1 MKFCLGHAVRLLAA
15 ALFFGVVARA
25 SSDDWPNWRGP
36 DLDGISKEK
45 NWSTSWPKEGPKQLW
60 RAAVGTGFSSMAVAG
75 GRVLTLGNVG
85 EIDTV
90 FCFDADTG
98 KELWKYSYAC
108 ASDPT
113 YYEGGPGATPTIDG
127 ENVYTLS
134 KRGHLFCFKAAD
146 GKVVWQKNLITELG
160 VGKPRWG
167 FAGSPLVQGNLLLL
181 NVGEAGTAVD
191 KATGK
196 IVWRSATNAAGYATP
211 VPFNAEGESCAAIFS
226 GKALLGVKVKDGK
239 ELWRVPWV
247 TKWDLN
253 IADPIL
259 VSDKLFIST
268 MDRGCALL
276 QLSAGQPAVVW
287 ESKAMDNHFSACVFL
302 NGFFYGIYGN
312 TDRPEKD
319 FRCVDLAKGQ
329 LKWKQAGLGLG
340 SVTAADGK
348 LIILGERGEL
358 VIAEASPDSFK
369 PLARAQ
375 VLGGKCWTVPVLAN
389 GRLYC
394 RNAQGTLVCVDLR
407 AGR

>member
-1 MKFCLGHAVRLLAA
+1 MKFRLCHASRLLTAVCC
-15 ALFFGVVARA
+15 FGLVSRV

-45 NWSTSWPKEGPKQLW
+45 NWSISWPKDGPKQLW
-60 RAAVGTGFSSMAVAG
+60 RAAVGTGFSSMVVAD
-75 GRVLTLGNVG
+75 GRVFTLGNIA
-85 EIDTV
+85 ETDTV
-90 FCFDADTG
+90 FCFDADSG
-98 KELWKYSYAC
+98 KELWKHSYAC
-108 ASDPT
+108 PGDPI
-113 YYEGGPGATPTIDG
+113 YYEGGPGATPSIDG

-134 KRGHLFCFKAAD
+134 KRGHLFCFKATD
-146 GKVVWQKNLITELG
+146 GKIVWQKNLMEELG

-167 FAGSPLVQGNLLLL
+167 FAGSPLVRGDLLLL
-181 NVGEAGTAVD
+181 NVGEAGTAVE
-191 KATGK
+191 KSTGK

-211 VPFNAEGESCAAIFS
+211 VPFDAQRESCAAIFS
-226 GKALLGVKVKDGK
+226 GKALCGVRVKDGK
-239 ELWRVPWV
+239 ELWRIPWV

-276 QLSAGQPAVVW
+276 HLSAGQPAVLW
-287 ESKAMDNHFSACVFL
+287 ESKAMDNHFSTCVFL

-319 FRCVDLAKGQ
+319 FRCVDLAKGE

-358 VIAEASPDSFK
+358 IVAEASPDSFK

-389 GRLYC
+389 ARLYC
-394 RNAQGTLVCVDLR
+394 RNAQGTLVCLDLR
-407 AGR
+407 SRR